1 MFHCNNYYCFIPARI
16 CRCFGLLLIT
26 KYFIPYFR
34 PCSDFSVILLALS
47 QACSLALPFTYLL
60 SFLFMLIPLL
70 HPQAAPLFSRIS
82 LIIC

>member
-1 MFHCNNYYCFIPARI
+1 MFHCNDYYCFIPVRL
-16 CRCFGLLLIT
+16 CRCFCLLLIT
-26 KYFIPYFR
+26 NYSIPCFR

-47 QACSLALPFTYLL
+47 QACSLALPLTYLL